1 MIGVGA
7 IAVLTLAGWIAGFL
21 FTGTTP
27 TATPPSKPAAVT
39 PTPQEVI
46 RPLAVATITAV
57 AEGDGIRFTW
67 TYDEPADGDFFRV
80 QRTDVEDPVAERLD
94 EPEFVV
100 ADDEACLQVT
110 IFRRNGQGGPPQV
123 KCFP

>member
-21 FTGTTP
+21 VTGNTPAPAPTTR
-27 TATPPSKPAAVT
+27 PPAT

-46 RPLAVATITAV
+46 RPLAVPTITAV

-80 QRTDVEDPVAERLD
+80 QRTDVEDPQVERVD
-94 EPEFVV
+94 EPEFFV

-110 IFRRNGQGGPPQV
+110 IFRRNGQGGPPEV
-123 KCFP
+123 KCYP